1 MSDARD
7 RLMDALLRQHLGE
20 GSPQMEQRYA
30 RAFAALDAAEG
41 SPLRNPTRARALRI
55 ARAALVVLCA
65 GTMLLLLPVESNAMG
80 VIAGAVSGE
89 SRARGADDE
98 RRYEVELR
106 FNRPAPGGG
115 RDRELVLRGNWDMRG
130 DESRLELR
138 ASDGPSLVR
147 VDARDGAWE
156 QREGG
161 AARALESSELW
172 PRWIEDRSGRIA
184 VERMDELLRLVQRSY
199 DVAFA
204 RAGEESPVA
213 LRGSLHLVADRRG
226 RVPGPSQIDLWI
238 DTDRNVVLEAQLRW
252 LPSQPPARGDRPPR
266 GAPPQPQPPRPAPEG
281 DDDYR
286 TAPGALPPHPPRELR
301 LRRIEPIA
309 FPADHFTK
317 PARSS

>member
-20 GSPQMEQRYA
+20 GSPQMEQRYT

-80 VIAGAVSGE
+80 VIASAASGE
-89 SRARGADDE
+89 SRARGAADE

-106 FNRPAPGGG
+106 FNRPTPGGG

-138 ASDGPSLVR
+138 ASDGPSMLR

-161 AARALESSELW
+161 AARALDSSELW

-204 RAGEESPVA
+204 RAGKESPVA
-213 LRGSLHLVADRRG
+213 LRGSLHLVADRRAM
-226 RVPGPSQIDLWI
+226 RPGK
-238 DTDRNVVLEAQLRW
+238 RR
-252 LPSQPPARGDRPPR
+252 
-266 GAPPQPQPPRPAPEG
+266 
-281 DDDYR
+281 
-286 TAPGALPPHPPRELR
+286 ALPDTPLGRILEKIEYYKASVRAKVEHPFHIIKNLLGLKKVRYRGLAKNTAR
-301 LRRIEPIA
+301 LYTLFGLANLMIAGRQLGTKHSRIA
-309 FPADHFTK
+309 
-317 PARSS
+317 S